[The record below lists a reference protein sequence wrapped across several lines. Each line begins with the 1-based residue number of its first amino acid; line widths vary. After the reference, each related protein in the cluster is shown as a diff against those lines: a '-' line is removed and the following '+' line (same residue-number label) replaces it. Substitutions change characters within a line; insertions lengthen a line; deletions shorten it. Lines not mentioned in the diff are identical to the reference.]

1 MTRPWPPC
9 VPLAATR
16 WGCDIRGL
24 VTACRRHVVALMTQ
38 FPHAPARGPGAG
50 DAGDADDATTTTTHT
65 QQRRDPSGSRLFRR
79 IPGKDYG
86 AGGAHK
92 PRHSDDSSSSAPTQ
106 PHADPLIRARIHL
119 PSLPAQSLPE
129 QQGEPLRISSVTC
142 APNISHVGPLTH
154 APTLQSARRLSNPH
168 VDPLIRAWAAPPTL
182 QIAGLRAT

>member
-24 VTACRRHVVALMTQ
+24 VTACRRHVMALMTQ

-50 DAGDADDATTTTTHT
+50 DAGDADDTTTTTTHT

-106 PHADPLIRARIHL
+106 PHADPLIRRGSTCHHCPRNL
-119 PSLPAQSLPE
+119 FQSSKGSRCE
-129 QQGEPLRISSVTC
+129 SVQ
-142 APNISHVGPLTH
+142 SHVP
-154 APTLQSARRLSNPH
+154 PTFRTWDRSRTRQPSNPH
-168 VDPLIRAWAAPPTL
+168 ADPLIRAWAAPPTL
-182 QIAGLRAT
+182 QIAG

>member
-1 MTRPWPPC
+1 MR
-9 VPLAATR
+9 R
-16 WGCDIRGL
+16 L

-38 FPHAPARGPGAG
+38 VPHAPAHGPG
-50 DAGDADDATTTTTHT
+50 AGDADDATTTTTHM

-106 PHADPLIRARIHL
+106 PHAGPLIRARVRL

-142 APNISHVGPLTH
+142 APNISHVGSFMHMP
-154 APTLQSARRLSNPH
+154 ALQSARRLSNPH
-168 VDPLIRAWAAPPTL
+168 ADPLIRAWAAPSTL
-182 QIAGLRAT
+182 QIAG

>member
-1 MTRPWPPC
+1 
-9 VPLAATR
+9 
-16 WGCDIRGL
+16 
-24 VTACRRHVVALMTQ
+24 MTQ

-86 AGGAHK
+86 AGDAHK

-142 APNISHVGPLTH
+142 APNISHVGSFIHMP
-154 APTLQSARRLSNPH
+154 ALQSARRLSNPH
-168 VDPLIRAWAAPPTL
+168 VGSPIRTSALQSARRPVNTSVGSPAHAPDSGLTCD
-182 QIAGLRAT
+182 IAGYRSQ

>member
-1 MTRPWPPC
+1 MFCT
-9 VPLAATR
+9 
-16 WGCDIRGL
+16 IRRL
-24 VTACRRHVVALMTQ
+24 VTACRRHVVVLMTQ
-38 FPHAPARGPGAG
+38 FPHAPARGPGAGDAG

-92 PRHSDDSSSSAPTQ
+92 PRHSDNSSSSAPTQ

-142 APNISHVGPLTH
+142 APNISHVGSFIHMP
-154 APTLQSARRLSNPH
+154 ALQSARRLSNPH
-168 VDPLIRAWAAPPTL
+168 VALQSARRPSNPHADPLIRAWAAPPTL
-182 QIAGLRAT
+182 QIAG

>member
-1 MTRPWPPC
+1 MTVVTLR
-9 VPLAATR
+9 ATR
-16 WGCDIRGL
+16 RDEMGGVCTIRRL

-38 FPHAPARGPGAG
+38 VPHAPAHGPG
-50 DAGDADDATTTTTHT
+50 AGDADDATTTTTHT

-106 PHADPLIRARIHL
+106 PHAGPLIRARVRL

-154 APTLQSARRLSNPH
+154 APTLQSARGPANTSVGSPAH
-168 VDPLIRAWAAPPTL
+168 APDSGFTCD
-182 QIAGLRAT
+182 IAG